1 MKIKGLF
8 FALFFS
14 CSVLANTS
22 SINAVST
29 LPLSQYVSVE
39 APLRCAIEE
48 FKSKAI
54 STNLV
59 LKKDHLMLKRTEP
72 SDKLPRYRVNGA
84 TITRTPV
91 DQVVQMILEEAGITV
106 YTNEKVYPTVSIKN
120 VYGELD
126 KVLDGLAQ
134 AGEFFYTYSEKDK
147 SLLLEKYARFEIDL
161 PQDTVLMLA
170 LLDAFRGSGIVDII
184 PNWNNASISLMLTK
198 EQFFEAE
205 NILKSML
212 EDGKFLLIDVNVY
225 AINAPKPGI
234 DWQDVIIKGGIGKVN
249 STFSGLVGKMIT
261 IGHTPKSEN
270 WVSMITK
277 EYPIDLLSKGILV
290 VPNNWKSRFDIGR
303 CATEQKKLN
312 ALSVL
317 LSPKIQNAKNIE
329 TVLTLDT
336 TAGEVSSFKAQ
347 GGLDEEFVVVGIPAT
362 VVGLTSGELLITFK
376 IRLIRLTKET

>member
-1 MKIKGLF
+1 
-8 FALFFS
+8 
-14 CSVLANTS
+14 
-22 SINAVST
+22 
-29 LPLSQYVSVE
+29 
-39 APLRCAIEE
+39 
-48 FKSKAI
+48 
-54 STNLV
+54 
-59 LKKDHLMLKRTEP
+59 
-72 SDKLPRYRVNGA
+72 
-84 TITRTPV
+84 
-91 DQVVQMILEEAGITV
+91 
-106 YTNEKVYPTVSIKN
+106 
-120 VYGELD
+120 
-126 KVLDGLAQ
+126 
-134 AGEFFYTYSEKDK
+134 
-147 SLLLEKYARFEIDL
+147 
-161 PQDTVLMLA
+161 
-170 LLDAFRGSGIVDII
+170 
-184 PNWNNASISLMLTK
+184 
-198 EQFFEAE
+198 
-205 NILKSML
+205 
-212 EDGKFLLIDVNVY
+212 
-225 AINAPKPGI
+225 
-234 DWQDVIIKGGIGKVN
+234 
-249 STFSGLVGKMIT
+249 MIT